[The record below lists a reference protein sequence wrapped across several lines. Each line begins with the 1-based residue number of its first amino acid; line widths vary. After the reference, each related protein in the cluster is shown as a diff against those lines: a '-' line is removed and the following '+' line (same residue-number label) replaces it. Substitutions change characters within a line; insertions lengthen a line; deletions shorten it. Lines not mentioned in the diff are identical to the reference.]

1 MSAQT
6 PQRYDC
12 AGPKHPW
19 EHCEGCYHMEP
30 HPRGDYVHWDDY
42 DDLRALN
49 AELLAV
55 AQRLAESVREGIS
68 VHEDPECSAYNECDK
83 PGERCQWCET
93 ASAAIQDL
101 NNLAAK
107 AKGETP

>member
-30 HPRGDYVHWDDY
+30 HPRGDYVQWDDY
-42 DDLRALN
+42 DSLLALN
-49 AELLAV
+49 AELLAAV
-55 AQRLAESVREGIS
+55 EEAASECAECGGTGMHT
-68 VHEDPECSAYNECDK
+68 VHIDGSDTHAACDADEQAC
-83 PGERCQWCET
+83 PDC
-93 ASAAIQDL
+93 ADL
-101 NNLAAK
+101 RALIAR
-107 AKGETP
+107 AKGE

>member
-30 HPRGDYVHWDDY
+30 HPRGDYVQWDDY
-42 DDLRALN
+42 DSLRAIN
-49 AELLAV
+49 AELLAAV
-55 AQRLAESVREGIS
+55 EQAAGECAECGATGTYQYQFPLP
-68 VHEDPECSAYNECDK
+68 DGAMAK
-83 PGERCQWCET
+83 PGESCAVC
-93 ASAAIQDL
+93 ADL
-101 NNLAAK
+101 RALIARAR
-107 AKGETP
+107 GEP

>member
-30 HPRGDYVHWDDY
+30 HPRGDYVQWDDY
-42 DDLRALN
+42 DSLRALN
-49 AELLAV
+49 AELLAAV
-55 AQRLAESVREGIS
+55 EKAAS
-68 VHEDPECSAYNECDK
+68 ECDLCGGSAK
-83 PGERCQWCET
+83 VYRTLGPTPERCPAC
-93 ASAAIQDL
+93 ADL
-101 NNLAAK
+101 RALIARAR
-107 AKGETP
+107 GEP